1 MLDSLQVAIILNYM
15 ICIYEDET
23 WGNFYPLIDLRAV
36 FELRFGCRSFLEK
49 FRRLYPREK
58 FSLWVREEISD
69 VIKERYPDCMVNQ
82 PVTPPALFFCASVVL
97 NERVPIKGDEELFLV
112 NNRTVGFRLNKPR
125 FWEPGFLG
133 KLQLGLKE
141 KKIKAMAYL
150 HLYELVV
157 NNPIELN
164 REIRQMAK
172 GRDGVIRSKNVQVH
186 RSAVISVANGPV
198 LLDEGCV
205 IGPLSYIEGPA
216 YIGKRTV
223 IDQAT
228 VRQGCSFGPECRIGG
243 EVECSIFQG
252 YSNKHHEGFI
262 GHSYIGEWV
271 NLGALTTCS
280 DLKNNYQPVKI
291 RLKEKEIYTGQ
302 VKLGCFIGDHCK
314 TAIGSMI
321 PTGAVLG
328 TGANWYEPGVVPK
341 SLPAFAWG
349 KTERWKKELVV
360 DFCRRV
366 MARRGVEPSRCYE
379 DLLLS
384 LYERSLSNEPLRR
397 R

>member
-1 MLDSLQVAIILNYM
+1 ML
-15 ICIYEDET
+15 CIFEDEN

-36 FELRFGCRSFLEK
+36 FELRFGCGNFLEK
-49 FRRLYPREK
+49 FRRRYPKEK
-58 FSLWVREEISD
+58 FNLWVRDEIAD
-69 VIKERYPDCMVNQ
+69 LVKERHPDYAVNQ
-82 PVTPPALFFCASVVL
+82 PVITPTLFFSASAVL
-97 NERVPIKGDEELFLV
+97 AEMVPVKGEEELFVV
-112 NNRTVGFRLNKPR
+112 NNRAVGFRLNKPCS
-125 FWEPGFLG
+125 WKPGSLG
-133 KLQLGLKE
+133 KFQLGLKE
-141 KKIKAMAYL
+141 RKIKAMVYH

-157 NNPIELN
+157 NNPIELK

-172 GRDGVIRSKNVQVH
+172 GEDGSIIRSKNVQVH

-198 LLDEGCV
+198 LLDEGCI

-228 VRQGCSFGPECRIGG
+228 VRHGCSFGPECRIGG

-280 DLKNNYQPVKI
+280 DLKNNYQPVRI
-291 RLKEKEIYTGQ
+291 QLKEKELDTGQ
-302 VKLGCFIGDHCK
+302 IKLGCFIGDHCK

-349 KTERWKKELVV
+349 KTERWRKDTVV

-379 DLLLS
+379 NLLLS
-384 LYERSLSNEPLRR
+384 LYERSLSDEPLRR